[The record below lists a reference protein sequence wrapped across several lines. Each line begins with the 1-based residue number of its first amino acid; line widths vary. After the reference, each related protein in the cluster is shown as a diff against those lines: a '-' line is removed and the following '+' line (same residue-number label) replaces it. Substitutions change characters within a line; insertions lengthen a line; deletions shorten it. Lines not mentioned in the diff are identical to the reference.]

1 MHKRSWERVGLWTAL
16 IVGVLG
22 LSLPRRAYAQLKI
35 GVVDLQA
42 VLERS
47 VPGKTAKERLQAL
60 QDQLQHESQAKAEL
74 KQHQEAELQRLQTA
88 LQTHTEAITTQAR
101 ASEVEDYRRRARDL
115 QRLIAD
121 TNQFMAD
128 ATQELREKE
137 VSETQKL
144 LIAIRKVVRELG
156 ESQGYSL
163 ILAGGANPASVLAFT
178 PAVDLTPQVIQRVDQ
193 TSTDQP
199 IATSGGAPPL
209 AKKR

>member
-1 MHKRSWERVGLWTAL
+1 MHKQPWERVGVWTAL
-16 IVGVLG
+16 VIGILG
-22 LSLPRRAYAQLKI
+22 LSLPRRAYAQLKV

-60 QDQLQHESQAKAEL
+60 HDQLQHESQAKAEL

-115 QRLIAD
+115 QRLVAD

-156 ESQGYSL
+156 EGQGYSL
-163 ILAGGANPASVLAFT
+163 ILAGGANTVGILAFT
-178 PAVDLTPQVIQRVDQ
+178 PAMDLRH
-193 TSTDQP
+193 
-199 IATSGGAPPL
+199 
-209 AKKR
+209 R